1 MTAAWRESG
10 APCDEPE
17 PGASACGSTNPV
29 AWQRLQHVGR
39 REVDRRLVSE
49 RVHPYDRAVLAE
61 DAVDF
66 SGEQQH
72 VDQQDSIE
80 GIGVEGQRACVGLS
94 PGSQVGSM
102 AQHACGQISA
112 DQRSDAA
119 IEYPSASA
127 SARPDLKPTT
137 DKGHPT
143 PVKGI
148 ADRSCLGLI
157 DMVRRPI
164 RCQFVKQ
171 CRHALGVLR
180 LPFLTKRY
188 CPSELADWV
197 VWPSERVWVRSVRV
211 GSKFSQHPSSQAARG
226 NDRASAAVA
235 CGAVVPSRQQ
245 IVWRPVDQR
254 RWSLM
259 DFSPNADHDAIRE
272 GIQRICADFPDEYW
286 LQKDSDHEFPWDF
299 YQKLAEGGWVG
310 MAIPTEYGGGGQGIT
325 EASIMLEEIAA
336 SGAAMNGCSAVHLSV
351 FGMEPVRKYGSA
363 ELAAEVLPRVASGEL
378 HVAFG
383 VTEPDA
389 GTDTTQI
396 KTRAVRDGDEYVING
411 AKVWTT
417 KAPHCEMCLL
427 LVRTTPIEECES
439 RTDGISLFLVDLQD
453 PAVDITPISKLGR
466 NAVVSCEVRYDNL
479 RVPARRLIGDEGKG
493 FRYILDGLNPER
505 VLIAS
510 EALGIGR
517 ASIRRA
523 SEYAKDRI
531 IFDRPIGQNQGIA
544 FPLAEAHMK
553 LRAAELIIRQ
563 ASWLYDSDLPCAEA
577 ANTAKYLAAEAGFF
591 AADRAMQ
598 THGGFGYASEYHVE
612 RYWREARLMKIA
624 PVSQEMV
631 LNFIS
636 NKILGLPRSY

>member
-1 MTAAWRESG
+1 M
-10 APCDEPE
+10 
-17 PGASACGSTNPV
+17 
-29 AWQRLQHVGR
+29 
-39 REVDRRLVSE
+39 
-49 RVHPYDRAVLAE
+49 
-61 DAVDF
+61 DA
-66 SGEQQH
+66 
-72 VDQQDSIE
+72 
-80 GIGVEGQRACVGLS
+80 
-94 PGSQVGSM
+94 
-102 AQHACGQISA
+102 
-112 DQRSDAA
+112 
-119 IEYPSASA
+119 
-127 SARPDLKPTT
+127 
-137 DKGHPT
+137 
-143 PVKGI
+143 
-148 ADRSCLGLI
+148 
-157 DMVRRPI
+157 
-164 RCQFVKQ
+164 
-171 CRHALGVLR
+171 
-180 LPFLTKRY
+180 
-188 CPSELADWV
+188 
-197 VWPSERVWVRSVRV
+197 
-211 GSKFSQHPSSQAARG
+211 
-226 NDRASAAVA
+226 
-235 CGAVVPSRQQ
+235 
-245 IVWRPVDQR
+245 
-254 RWSLM
+254 M
-259 DFSPNADHDAIRE
+259 DFTPNEDHQAIRE
-272 GIQRICADFPDEYW
+272 AIQRICANFPDEYW
-286 LQKDSDHEFPWDF
+286 LQKDADHAFPWDF
-299 YQKLAEGGWVG
+299 YEKLAEGGWVG
-310 MAIPTEYGGGGQGIT
+310 LAIPEQYGGGGQGIA

-351 FGMEPVRKYGSA
+351 FGMEPVRKYGSP
-363 ELAAEVLPRVASGEL
+363 ELAAEVLPRVASGDL

-427 LVRTTPIEECES
+427 LVRTTPIEEAQS

-453 PAVDITPISKLGR
+453 PAVDITPIPKLGR

-479 RVPARRLIGDEGKG
+479 RVPASRLIGDEGKG

-523 SEYAKDRI
+523 TDYAKERI
-531 IFDRPIGQNQGIA
+531 IFGRPIGKNQGIA

-553 LRAAELIIRQ
+553 LKAAELIVRE
-563 ASWLYDSDLPCAEA
+563 AAWLYDNDLPCAEA
-577 ANTAKYLAAEAGFF
+577 ANTAKYLASEAGFF

-636 NKILGLPRSY
+636 SKILGLPRSY